1 MKIQEYRYLGNS
13 KYKVIINNEEYILY
27 EDIILKYN
35 LLIKNVNEKDLT
47 KYLKENKR
55 FEAYYV
61 ALKYIKAKLRTKKE
75 IEEYLSKKDYND
87 FDIDYAVARLE
98 QEKYLDERV
107 YAKSYILDAI
117 NLKNIGPN
125 KIVVELTNLGID
137 KVTVLDELSMFTN
150 FIQKEK
156 IYKYI
161 EKSIKSNHNKS
172 SYILKNKIKQN
183 LINLGYD
190 LNIINKC
197 LGEYDIDD
205 NEVYQKELEKVKN
218 KLSRKYTGK
227 ELEYKIKEYMYR
239 KGFKVE

>member
-1 MKIQEYRYLGNS
+1 MKIQGYKYLGNS
-13 KYKVIINNEEYILY
+13 KYKVIINNEEYTLY
-27 EDIILKYN
+27 EDIILKYD
-35 LLIKNVNEKDLT
+35 LLIKDVNEKDLA
-47 KYLKENKR
+47 KFLEENKR

-61 ALKYIKAKLRTKKE
+61 ALKYIKTKLRTRKE

-98 QEKYLDERV
+98 QEKYIDERV

-125 KIVVELTNLGID
+125 KIVMELTNLGID
-137 KVTVLDELSMFTN
+137 KNIVLDELSIFTN
-150 FIQKEK
+150 YIEEEK
-156 IYKYI
+156 VYKYI
-161 EKSIKSNHNKS
+161 EKSIKNNHNKS

-183 LINLGYD
+183 LINLGYNP
-190 LNIINKC
+190 NIINKY
-197 LGEYDIDD
+197 LNEYNIDD
-205 NEVYQKELEKVKN
+205 NEIYQKELEKVRS
-218 KLSRKYTGK
+218 KLSKKYTGK